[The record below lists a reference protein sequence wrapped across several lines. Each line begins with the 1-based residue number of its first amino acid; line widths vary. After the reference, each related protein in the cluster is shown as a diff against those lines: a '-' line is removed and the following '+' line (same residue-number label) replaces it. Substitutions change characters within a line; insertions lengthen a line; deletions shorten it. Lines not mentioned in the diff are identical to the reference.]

1 VSEDQDWR
9 LEGELDRTE
18 GNSALAEGSM
28 LLDRLV
34 GLARTHTDELTA
46 EIEAAVSHDV
56 VISHDGR
63 LLFAYATSR
72 EALEAARGGIEG
84 VLAHDGIEASFRV
97 SHWDD
102 EIDDW
107 RQIDPPAS
115 GEELR
120 REQAEDRDAEAV
132 ETRTLVA
139 GAGKLIR
146 DTFEQAMLRYAD
158 ELGLE
163 CEIAERH
170 PHLMRT
176 QVAFSVTGPKRK
188 IDEFAR
194 GLRAEGWATV
204 RAEGN
209 VLNPL

>member
-1 VSEDQDWR
+1 MEA
-9 LEGELDRTE
+9 ELDTADAR
-18 GNSALAEGSM
+18 GA
-28 LLDRLV
+28 LDRLM
-34 GLARTHTDELTA
+34 GRIRPHGDELA
-46 EIEAAVSHDV
+46 EELQAAVADDV
-56 VISHDGR
+56 VVSHDGR
-63 LLFAYATSR
+63 LLFAYATTQP
-72 EALEAARGGIEG
+72 ALEAARRAIEE
-84 VLAHDGIEASFRV
+84 VLERDGMTVSVRV
-97 SHWDD
+97 SHWDQK
-102 EIDDW
+102 IDDW
-107 RQIDPPAS
+107 RQIDPPPS

-120 REQAEDRDAEAV
+120 KERAEDHDAEAV

-139 GAGKLIR
+139 GAGKLIK
-146 DTFEQAMLRYAD
+146 DPLEQAMLRYAD

-188 IDEFAR
+188 IDEFAQ

-204 RAEGN
+204 RTEGT